1 MLALG
6 LTNVENKEK
15 FKVDKTWKQIENL
28 LLWTYI
34 VTVANGQVSFSE

>member
-6 LTNVENKEK
+6 LTNVENKED

-28 LLWTYI
+28 LFDCLLYGPI
-34 VTVANGQVSFSE
+34 L